1 MTILR
6 SDVPASFFSL
16 NSQSETT
23 FVSTSFDIYIY
34 TVEIGG
40 IVRSNVF
47 LSDQYKNGNIG
58 RNLKDE
64 GKFHMNEPTELLKK
78 HVSVRQF
85 LDKKINE
92 EQVKN

>member
-40 IVRSNVF
+40 IVRSNIF

-64 GKFHMNEPTELLKK
+64 GKFHMNEPTELLKNMF
-78 HVSVRQF
+78 Q
-85 LDKKINE
+85 LDNFWIKKSM
-92 EQVKN
+92 KNK